1 MREEGML
8 ENKFPDQGDATQRFR
23 EIGKLAN
30 SSA

>member
-1 MREEGML
+1 VREEGIL
-8 ENKFPDQGDATQRFR
+8 ENKFPDQGDATQRLK